1 MVCFSRQA
9 QSCSNLGSVFGLQM
23 QKIGQPSII
32 SMLAFS
38 YLSKSHN
45 NIYCLPILHVGGPE
59 FLCRRVGAVTI
70 LLGVG
75 SRIRTYFSWGQICKA
90 STHYF
95 LSLYIKI
102 HKMKKCP
109 QMLLFTLCGK
119 INKMAISYI
128 KEYSLKLD
136 WLFLY
141 LNLLLI
147 LQIVVEACCSNLYSH
162 PLYLRECI
170 QFSSVTQD
178 SVLHISYYQTLSSLP
193 VW

>member
-1 MVCFSRQA
+1 
-9 QSCSNLGSVFGLQM
+9 M
-23 QKIGQPSII
+23 QKIGQSSII

-45 NIYCLPILHVGGPE
+45 NIYCLSILCVVGPE
-59 FLCRRVGAVTI
+59 FLCRRVEAVTI
-70 LLGVG
+70 LLRVG
-75 SRIRTYFSWGQICKA
+75 SRMRTYFSWGQICEA

-102 HKMKKCP
+102 HKIKKCP
-109 QMLLFTLCGK
+109 KVLCLYCGK
-119 INKMAISYI
+119 INKMAINYI

-141 LNLLLI
+141 LNFLLI
-147 LQIVVEACCSNLYSH
+147 LQIVVQACCSNLYSH

-170 QFSSVTQD
+170 AHLLLPNFFIFTSLIKMSCFYFNIFCGVFSIFLD
-178 SVLHISYYQTLSSLP
+178 WLLRRNY
-193 VW
+193 WGRRD